1 MVPGCHMVHGSPI
14 LPGFRNRHRKLF
26 TLEDLYYYFI
36 LFVFFPLSLSIDGFI
51 SEPGASPQVST
62 IPQIAVSLALQPKL
76 SQVPSVVR
84 RRRANGENLM
94 ASALGGL
101 RYL

>member
-1 MVPGCHMVHGSPI
+1 MGA
-14 LPGFRNRHRKLF
+14 LF
-26 TLEDLYYYFI
+26 CLVSAIDIENYLHLKTYITISYY
-36 LFVFFPLSLSIDGFI
+36 LFFSLSLSIDGFI